1 MQLPPMN
8 QSAVA
13 TVWEHLDELRSTL
26 IRMLLILAAG
36 MAIALF
42 FHQELINFFTAPF
55 DALHNQLYSEDIQR
69 KRLTN
74 PTPQSVEYVLPEGAT
89 LWQGNEKVHSV
100 NLAAGEA
107 IDIALPVKS
116 HRLALLAPLEGMTI
130 ALKICFWV
138 ALVGTAPLWMLAA
151 LRFISPAL
159 HAGEK
164 SLLLPFVIAVFFFLV
179 LGLLFAYQ
187 ITIPAANQYL
197 YAFNQELGLNLW
209 SLAHYLD
216 YSVILLLAN
225 GLAFELG
232 FLLFF
237 LVHIGIISPSTMA
250 AKRRFAIVLA
260 FILGA
265 VLTPPDIL
273 TQFLMAIPLIGMYE
287 CAILYGRWQKKRRRV

>member
-1 MQLPPMN
+1 MES
-8 QSAVA
+8 SAVA
-13 TVWEHLDELRSTL
+13 SVWEHLDELRSTL
-26 IRMLLILAAG
+26 LRMLLILAAG
-36 MAIALF
+36 LAIALF
-42 FHQELINFFTAPF
+42 FHQELLTFFTAPF
-55 DALHNQLYSEDIQR
+55 ENLHNQLYSEDIQR

-74 PTPQSVEYVLPEGAT
+74 HTLHPIEYTLPKEAS
-89 LWQGNEKVHSV
+89 LWHGDENVRKVS
-100 NLAAGEA
+100 LAAGEA

-130 ALKICFWV
+130 SLKICFWV
-138 ALVGTAPLWMLAA
+138 ALVGTAPLWLLTT
-151 LRFISPAL
+151 LRFIAPAL

-164 SLLLPFVIAVFFFLV
+164 QLLLPFILAVLCFLV
-179 LGLLFAYQ
+179 LGLLFAYL

-197 YAFNQELGLNLW
+197 YAFNQNLGLNLW

-237 LVHIGIISPSTMA
+237 LVHIGIISPSAMA
-250 AKRRFAIVLA
+250 NKRRLAIVAA
-260 FILGA
+260 FVLGA
-265 VLTPPDIL
+265 LLTPPDIL

-287 CAILYGRWQKKRRRV
+287 CAILYGRWREKRRA